1 MEGVVVKVWVLE
13 ATVWVMEAEMES
25 MEGAAVRVMLFQVA
39 EAVVVRV
46 REPVFLPEAVREMVS
61 VTEPLWDKLFVMEGV
76 SLLEGV

>member
-13 ATVWVMEAEMES
+13 ATVWVVEAEMEGT
-25 MEGAAVRVMLFQVA
+25 EGAAVRVMLFHVA

-46 REPVFLPEAVREMVS
+46 REPVLAPEAVRDTVS
-61 VTEPLWDKLFVMEGV
+61 VTEPLLDKLFVIEGV